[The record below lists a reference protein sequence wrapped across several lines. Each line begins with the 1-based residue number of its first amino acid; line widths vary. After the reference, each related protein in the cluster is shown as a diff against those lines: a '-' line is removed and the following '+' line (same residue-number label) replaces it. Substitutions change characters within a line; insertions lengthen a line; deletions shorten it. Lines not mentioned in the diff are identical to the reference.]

1 MARYAL
7 DASSSRFTVQAFAS
21 GMLWAFAHN
30 PMIAIRDFT
39 GTLDFSRESPDKT
52 ALEIVV
58 NPASMESTDSIR
70 PADRQEI
77 QDTMMEMLQVST
89 YPVVRYHSDSAG
101 LTRISDSWFRLQFKG
116 HLSLRGMTKP
126 QNVDAQL
133 TILDGEIRLSGSFTI
148 LQSAFGIARPSAVGG
163 LIITKDELKF
173 AFDIQGK
180 QTEAPAGA
188 PV

>member
-7 DASSSRFTVQAFAS
+7 DPSRSRFTVQAFAS

-30 PMIAIRDFT
+30 PVIAIRDFA
-39 GTLDFSRESPDKT
+39 GTLDFSRENPEKV

-70 PADRQEI
+70 PADKQEI

-89 YPVVRYHSDSAG
+89 YPVVRYQSESAAA
-101 LTRISDSWFRLQFKG
+101 TRISDNWFRLQFKG
-116 HLSLRGMTKP
+116 RLSLRGVSKP
-126 QNVDAQL
+126 QDVDAQL

-148 LQSAFGIARPSAVGG
+148 LQSAFGVARPSAAGG
-163 LIITKDELKF
+163 LLITKDELKF

-180 QTEAPAGA
+180 QTETSGGAPA
-188 PV
+188 